1 MSIGFIGV
9 QLLGLIPSVIAFTS
23 LQTGDRKRILLLMVL
38 CDFMWL
44 AHYMLLGAYTG
55 VMINV
60 VGLLRAV
67 LSYNNDK
74 KWAESRGWELLLIVL
89 YIGSAL
95 LTWDGPLSALPAFSM
110 VLTTIGLWTHDMRK
124 TRFLFLL
131 NSPPLIIYNIM
142 IHSYSCFF
150 IECCAFISYII
161 AVYRFD
167 IKKYRVKD
175 INKS

>member
-1 MSIGFIGV
+1 MSMGFIGV

-74 KWAESRGWELLLIVL
+74 KWAESRGW
-89 YIGSAL
+89 
-95 LTWDGPLSALPAFSM
+95 
-110 VLTTIGLWTHDMRK
+110 
-124 TRFLFLL
+124 
-131 NSPPLIIYNIM
+131 
-142 IHSYSCFF
+142 
-150 IECCAFISYII
+150 
-161 AVYRFD
+161 
-167 IKKYRVKD
+167 
-175 INKS
+175 